1 LASLLEY
8 PWGATIVF
16 QVAWD
21 EISQENFPR
30 RCHMIAQIRGQLIQK
45 SPGSIIVEANGIGY
59 QLFVSLT
66 TFYDLPEFQQNVVLH
81 TYTHV
86 REDLLQL
93 YGFSTP
99 LEKELFQILI
109 GVSGIGPKLAI
120 NILSGIS
127 PAELV
132 HSLGSRDMARLLSI
146 PGVGRKTAER
156 LLLDLQ
162 EKVIMIQ
169 SRSGSPRPETHFA
182 VGMAED
188 IISALVNLGYKK
200 SQAEKVVESILQQ
213 TPEITLEKAL
223 KESLRVLST
232 A

>member
-1 LASLLEY
+1 
-8 PWGATIVF
+8 
-16 QVAWD
+16 
-21 EISQENFPR
+21 
-30 RCHMIAQIRGQLIQK
+30 
-45 SPGSIIVEANGIGY
+45 
-59 QLFVSLT
+59 
-66 TFYDLPEFQQNVVLH
+66 
-81 TYTHV
+81 V

-109 GVSGIGPKLAI
+109 SVSGIGPKLAI

-127 PAELV
+127 PSELV

-162 EKVIMIQ
+162 EKVLKIQ
-169 SRSGSPRPETHFA
+169 SRGVYPQTVRPSA
-182 VGMAED
+182 DGMAED
-188 IISALVNLGYKK
+188 VVSALVNLGYQRN
-200 SQAEKVVESILQQ
+200 QAEKAVESVLQQ

-232 A
+232 G

>member
-1 LASLLEY
+1 
-8 PWGATIVF
+8 
-16 QVAWD
+16 
-21 EISQENFPR
+21 
-30 RCHMIAQIRGQLIQK
+30 MIAQIRGHLIQK

-66 TFYDLPEFQQNVVLH
+66 TFYDLPEFQQNVMLH

-109 GVSGIGPKLAI
+109 SVSGIGPKLAI

-127 PAELV
+127 PSELV

-162 EKVIMIQ
+162 EKVLKIR
-169 SRSGSPRPETHFA
+169 SRGVYPQTVRPSA
-182 VGMAED
+182 DGMAED
-188 IISALVNLGYKK
+188 VVSALVNLGYKRN
-200 SQAEKVVESILQQ
+200 QAEKAVESVLQQ

-232 A
+232 G